1 MMRKI
6 AALAVLPTMTLLV
19 MPGTASGKDD
29 SPGHTRQCIKR
40 QDNCLGKNEGAG
52 NFTSLPLSFWY
63 GEALPA
69 PEAMMIHEALVGP
82 DGQGPIRALMNKLET
97 ENLNPEQR
105 TGLQPGRD
113 TSKAYPGYTLVSSLI
128 AGAILLDMDGNVVKR
143 WQVNAFPARM
153 LPGGSVMG
161 GRGSGR
167 PAYGDAS
174 RLVEVDWC
182 SNAPN
187 SPEIWSYGN
196 ALPGENPVWGAR
208 IHHDWQRGGLPPYPA
223 GEGDQY
229 VPGNATKHWL
239 LIHREPPHELTE
251 HISDL
256 FPLQDDAI
264 VEIDENGNVTWV
276 WNAWEHIHQMGFDAV
291 ALEAIRTN
299 KISSFGGTQGNP
311 IPESDWQ
318 HLNAV
323 SVLGPNRWYDAGDE
337 RFHPDNIIWDGRSS
351 NIIAIIARHD
361 DPQGRWSSGDIVW
374 RTGPDYRFGKENRV
388 GQIIGQ
394 HTAHMIPKGL
404 PGEGNILVFDNG
416 GLAGFGSLLPGTPPF
431 WPVAFRSYS
440 RAVEYNP
447 ISYEKVWEYVNE
459 TDDRAI
465 GGDRRFFSWF
475 ISSVQRLP
483 NGNTLIT
490 EGHSGRI
497 FEVTR
502 QGEIVWEYFQPFGY
516 VYRAYRY
523 PESYLPP
530 VEARMCPA
538 P

>member
-1 MMRKI
+1 M
-6 AALAVLPTMTLLV
+6 ALLV
-19 MPGTASGKDD
+19 VPGAAFGDQYSLGRA
-29 SPGHTRQCIKR
+29 RQCLAN
-40 QDNCLGKNEGAG
+40 QDNCLAKDEGAG
-52 NFTSLPLSFWY
+52 NYTSLPLGFWY

-69 PEAMMIHEALVGP
+69 TEATLVHEALVGA

-97 ENLNPEQR
+97 ENLNPER
-105 TGLQPGRD
+105 LTGLQPGRD
-113 TSKAYPGYTLVSSLI
+113 VSKAYEGYTLVSSLF
-128 AGAILLDMDGNVVKR
+128 AGAILVDMNGTVVKR

-167 PAYGDAS
+167 PFYGDAA
-174 RLVEVDWC
+174 RLVEVGWC
-182 SNAPN
+182 ANAPN
-187 SPEIWSYGN
+187 SPELWSYGG
-196 ALPGENPVWGAR
+196 ALPGENPAWGAR
-208 IHHDWQRGGLPPYPA
+208 IHHDYQRGGLPPYPA
-223 GEGDQY
+223 GEGEQY
-229 VPGNATKHWL
+229 VSGNSTKHWL
-239 LIHREPPHELTE
+239 LVHREPPPELTE
-251 HISDL
+251 HISNL
-256 FPLQDDAI
+256 RGLEDDAI
-264 VEIDENGNVTWV
+264 VEIDESGAVTWV
-276 WNAWEHIHQMGFDAV
+276 WNVWEHIHQMGFDDV
-291 ALEAIRTN
+291 ALEAIRTI
-299 KISSFGGTQGNP
+299 KVTTFGGTQGNP
-311 IPESDWQ
+311 VAETDWQ

-337 RFHPDNIIWDGRSS
+337 RFHPENLLWDGRSS
-351 NIIAIIARHD
+351 NIIGIIARHD
-361 DPQGRWSSGDIVW
+361 DSQGRWQSGDIVW
-374 RTGPDYRFGKENRV
+374 RTGPDYRYGKENRV

-416 GLAGFGSLLPGTPPF
+416 GLAGFGSLLPGTPAF
-431 WPVAFRSYS
+431 WPVAFRNYS

-447 ISYEKVWEYVNE
+447 ISYEKVWEYSNE
-459 TDDRAI
+459 TDNRAT

-490 EGHSGRI
+490 EGHDGRI

-530 VEARMCPA
+530 VEARSCGA